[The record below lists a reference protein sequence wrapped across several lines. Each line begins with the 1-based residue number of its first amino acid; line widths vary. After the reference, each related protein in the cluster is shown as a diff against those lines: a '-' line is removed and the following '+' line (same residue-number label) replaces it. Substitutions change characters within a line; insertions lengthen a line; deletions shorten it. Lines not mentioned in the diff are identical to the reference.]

1 MNLFYPLPS
10 IAEESSFIEAASLL
24 ADPAMEGFLSSK
36 MEQAASPKNLVKLQ
50 IELIASVDRWEHEIY
65 STINEVAKNLFK
77 LNAKRVASLNSDR
90 EKLKDELKRAKKM
103 ARDRGLPEEQRQQAA
118 HDYEEKLNRYEEL
131 LDLINS
137 LKSSIFM
144 TGESFSYFN
153 EKLQQAISGMGI
165 LHASFL
171 KYKDSI
177 EMMSKMENLRFG
189 VGNTHE
195 KYLKELTLYRDQYQY
210 GGDIWEKLRDTK
222 KAVMDQ
228 YDPSK
233 LAIAN
238 EESPTNVKVDKA
250 LIDQILLFYQR
261 YRKEMQFIKNRLSDM
276 RRESVNLEK
285 GKLSK
290 YEAGDIILEVSFLIP
305 YLTCYSEMMNCY
317 LSPILSIIK
326 AN

>member
-1 MNLFYPLPS
+1 
-10 IAEESSFIEAASLL
+10 
-24 ADPAMEGFLSSK
+24 MEGFLSSK
-36 MEQAASPKNLVKLQ
+36 IEQAASPKNLVKLQ
-50 IELIASVDRWEHEIY
+50 TELIASVDRWEHEIY
-65 STINEVAKNLFK
+65 STINEVAKNIFK

-103 ARDRGLPEEQRQQAA
+103 ARDRGLPEEQRRQAA
-118 HDYEEKLNRYEEL
+118 HDYEEKLNRYEGL
-131 LDLINS
+131 LELINS

-144 TGESFSYFN
+144 TSESFSYFN
-153 EKLQQAISGMGI
+153 DKLQQAISGMGI

-177 EMMSKMENLRFG
+177 EMMTKMENLRFG
-189 VGNTHE
+189 VGDTHE
-195 KYLKELTLYRDQYQY
+195 KYLKELALYRNQYQY
-210 GGDIWEKLRDTK
+210 GGDIWERLRDTK

-233 LAIAN
+233 LVIAK

-250 LIDQILLFYQR
+250 LIDQIFLFYQR

-285 GKLSK
+285 GKPSK

-317 LSPILSIIK
+317 LSPILSIIR